1 MNRDDARLREFV
13 AILRP
18 QVHPTT
24 WDACVA
30 KTQVGVDGDMLII
43 GECGPMAGWLR
54 GLVERTAQAVGFTAV
69 IWPSDQEVA

>member
-24 WDACVA
+24 WDAYVA
-30 KTQVGVDGDMLII
+30 NMQVGVDGDMLII
-43 GECGPMAGWLR
+43 GECDPMAGWLR
-54 GLVERTAQAVGFTAV
+54 GLVERTAQAVGFAAV
-69 IWPSDQEVA
+69 VWR